1 LNFLGGILH
10 KNFLKFL
17 TAFLFLAFFA
27 GAYSD
32 YLTPTNTAIS
42 IGDNFFT
49 PDGITIYQGDS
60 ITWTNNGYNTHTVTF
75 DNASIDSGDLRQNY
89 SFTNTFNSVGTYN
102 YHCRYNSMNGIIVVE
117 NRNSN
122 SQTCPQINIQRN
134 DITLNENSQTNYTQK
149 IYNNSGQNFYIDTVN
164 AYSNN
169 SFITVQKNNSDYLV
183 SANST
188 GNIGLLI
195 STGEVNSNIGGT
207 ISINITGHFADGT
220 NCNNNQMNFTI
231 NVTVNNTNN
240 TTSQTNCPQISIQRN
255 DITLNEN
262 SQTNYTQKIYN
273 NSGQNFYIDT
283 VNAYS
288 NNSFITVQK
297 NYSDYFVSAYSTG
310 NIQLGISTGE
320 VNSNTS
326 GTVNV
331 VISGHFGDG
340 TNCYSNQINGS
351 FNVTVNN
358 TNNQT
363 NPNPPI
369 PQPNPQGTPA
379 CADISLN
386 TQDFVL
392 SQNDTQYKEFFL
404 HNYSDQF
411 FYVDFAGI
419 YDSVDGAYSEL
430 WKASSFVEPNS
441 TGYVG
446 AKVSSLNASGDVS
459 GKGNVNLR
467 GHFSDGTVC
476 YQNDISQNSFNI
488 NVKADTKESD
498 AKAIYLDNK
507 CTGFRFD
514 APVSKTLPGKGE
526 LKVYV
531 NNPLNEIA
539 TVTVSGEGLVAE
551 PKTFYIYANSFLDK
565 TIYVTM
571 NQSQGEVKYYVEY
584 KCGAFNQSTKIING
598 ANSSN
603 LAEKVEINASTQQNG
618 NKYNVQ
624 VNLKNKSNETISGN
638 IVFDIPSDW
647 NIEGKSFI
655 KLNPNESKVFDFN
668 VVPGKTL
675 DKEFNGK
682 VAFRVDSQQI
692 ETQVK
697 FSPSAGFGGIGA
709 AFAILTGNALL
720 IGFIIALF
728 LVLAYVAS
736 MPKQKK
742 QQWEKPNK

>member
-1 LNFLGGILH
+1 MPEAGLKISFLIYEYLKHVLNFLGGILH

-122 SQTCPQINIQRN
+122 SQTCPQIN
-134 DITLNENSQTNYTQK
+134 
-149 IYNNSGQNFYIDTVN
+149 
-164 AYSNN
+164 
-169 SFITVQKNNSDYLV
+169 
-183 SANST
+183 
-188 GNIGLLI
+188 
-195 STGEVNSNIGGT
+195 
-207 ISINITGHFADGT
+207 
-220 NCNNNQMNFTI
+220 
-231 NVTVNNTNN
+231 
-240 TTSQTNCPQISIQRN
+240 IQRN